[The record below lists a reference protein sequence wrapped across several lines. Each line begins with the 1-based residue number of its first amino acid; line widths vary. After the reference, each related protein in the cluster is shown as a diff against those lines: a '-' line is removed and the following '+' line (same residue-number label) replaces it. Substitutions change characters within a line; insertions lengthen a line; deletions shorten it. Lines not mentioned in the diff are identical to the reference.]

1 MQNEEKKQAVKLG
14 VRIGTAFLIALCILI
29 LVVYYVLSQ
38 NFHSQLSDY
47 TIKLVQAMVEQGV
60 TTVEYELQAGRG
72 EAAVLA
78 SSFQVSGVQNQEVIF
93 PDQLLNE
100 SNELRM
106 VYVSDYGTVT
116 SDGRQRDISC
126 RKDIVT
132 AFGGEIAVYGPYY
145 NEEQEYVI
153 CYSAPIVRAGKI
165 VGVLSIEK
173 DGYRFSDLI
182 ESIRFV
188 DSGESYIINSEGTD
202 IAVSNQDHIDWVK
215 TEYNAG
221 RLLTENEDDETRS
234 ILELEQL
241 GLNGEEG
248 VGTYYWNGGLCY
260 VIYAPISSENWVMIA
275 GLREEEIAAMTQST
289 LFSAISKGP
298 ALSICIT
305 VFLLLTGLIIYW
317 IISNTKRNAEINE
330 KLEMIANHDALTGLL
345 NRRFLENSLSE
356 LWKYPIKVTSQAA
369 VFMVDIDNFK
379 KYNDFYGH
387 PKGDVCLRR
396 MATVLKAVFDDYES
410 DVIRYG
416 GEEFTAVVFSIDS
429 QMAKE
434 LGEKICRRAEEEKV
448 PDGNG
453 GVVTVSVGVCHV
465 ETTLDKSLDECI
477 RIADNALY
485 QAKKSGKNRS
495 VFLKDT

>member
-1 MQNEEKKQAVKLG
+1 M
-14 VRIGTAFLIALCILI
+14 
-29 LVVYYVLSQ
+29 
-38 NFHSQLSDY
+38 
-47 TIKLVQAMVEQGV
+47 
-60 TTVEYELQAGRG
+60 
-72 EAAVLA
+72 
-78 SSFQVSGVQNQEVIF
+78 
-93 PDQLLNE
+93 
-100 SNELRM
+100 
-106 VYVSDYGTVT
+106 
-116 SDGRQRDISC
+116 
-126 RKDIVT
+126 
-132 AFGGEIAVYGPYY
+132 
-145 NEEQEYVI
+145 
-153 CYSAPIVRAGKI
+153 
-165 VGVLSIEK
+165 
-173 DGYRFSDLI
+173 
-182 ESIRFV
+182 
-188 DSGESYIINSEGTD
+188 
-202 IAVSNQDHIDWVK
+202 K

-221 RLLTENEDDETRS
+221 RLLKENGDDETRS

-260 VIYAPISSENWVMIA
+260 VIYAPIPSENWVMLA

-305 VFLLLTGLIIYW
+305 VFLLLTVLIIYW

-485 QAKKSGKNRS
+485 QAKKSGKNQS
-495 VFLKDT
+495 VFLEDT